1 MKSINLIYFFL
12 LASFISLA
20 QTKKET
26 EEWIN
31 NNINYYPVSY
41 GNNPINVVEKIEVEN
56 GVLYFYHHWQNDITN
71 YYSGSWTK
79 VNIKDIIS
87 IQYSYDKSP
96 DLDNKW
102 INLVLN
108 FKKGQAS
115 VRKTKHNYDS
125 KNQND
130 YTTVPEQTIITM
142 RLNIDYEKSG
152 MKPRMEKALLHL
164 IKQYGGNASTKKDPF

>member
-1 MKSINLIYFFL
+1 MKSIAAILFFFSTYVL
-12 LASFISLA
+12 FSQSI
-20 QTKKET
+20 KET
-26 EEWIN
+26 EDWIN

-41 GNNPINVVEKIEVEN
+41 GDNPINVVERIEVDKGN
-56 GVLYFYHHWQNDITN
+56 LYFYHHWQNDNTN

-79 VNIKDIIS
+79 VNLKDIIS

-130 YTTVPEQTIITM
+130 YSTVPEQTIITM

-164 IKQYGGNASTKKDPF
+164 IRSYGGTATVKKEIF